1 MLATPAEGRVDML
14 ASEHSGESKT
24 LEEGLPAR
32 QISSK
37 ESQKRV
43 REIKLKNAV
52 ERIYSSVPF
61 KPVWRL
67 YYALADWWF
76 RRNWRVQGA
85 SRENP
90 TRPAFL
96 KVEVSNICNANCTFC
111 AYQHQTRPKKVMSS
125 VVFNKAIDD
134 FDQLGGG
141 ALVLTP
147 VVGESL
153 VDKDFVEKVRYARSR
168 KNITGIDLNS
178 NGILLTREKFEELA
192 QAASSVSLSI
202 SGLEREEYKRV
213 YRVDKFDKIYRQ
225 LLDISES
232 KYFKG
237 IPFILNLRTDSLLP
251 QREPAYKE
259 LKRRGFRIDR
269 AYAFS
274 SWLGAIKSEDLTG
287 WMFLK
292 PGRPAKRTPCAFMWG
307 AMGIYSDGT
316 MSACTCQNFDGNDEL
331 CVGNIMEQRSSEI
344 HGRME
349 NTPIEIAQKFRDGDP
364 PTPCKSCL
372 HYRPAY

>member
-1 MLATPAEGRVDML
+1 ML
-14 ASEHSGESKT
+14 ASQHSSESKT
-24 LEEGLPAR
+24 PEAGLSAR
-32 QISSK
+32 PISPK
-37 ESQKRV
+37 ETRARNRQ
-43 REIKLKNAV
+43 IKLKSAV
-52 ERIYSSVPF
+52 ERIYSSAPF

-76 RRNWRVQGA
+76 RRYWRVQGV

-125 VVFNKAIDD
+125 AVFNKAIDD

-168 KNITGIDLNS
+168 KNITDIDLNS

-192 QAASSVSLSI
+192 QAGLTRVSLSI

-232 KYFKG
+232 KYFKA

-251 QREPAYKE
+251 QRQPAYKE
-259 LKRRGFRIDR
+259 LKRRGFLIDR

-292 PGRPAKRTPCAFMWG
+292 PGRPPKRTPCAFMWG
-307 AMGIYSDGT
+307 AMGIFADGT
-316 MSACTCQNFDGNDEL
+316 MSACTCQNFDAHDDL
-331 CVGNIMEQRSSEI
+331 CVGNIMEQNLADPWK
-344 HGRME
+344 HGKYD
-349 NTPIEIAQKFRDGDP
+349 EIAQKFRDGDP